1 MLPVGAA
8 ESAGGASAQRSEWAA
23 TGSESANQGVTASGL
38 GRLGKGKAPPERGFS
53 LERLKGFEPS
63 TFCMASRRSSQLSYS
78 RTGGILA
85 VAPCSA
91 R

>member
-1 MLPVGAA
+1 MRGPAPETA
-8 ESAGGASAQRSEWAA
+8 KARS
-23 TGSESANQGVTASGL
+23 ASGL
-38 GRLGKGKAPPERGFS
+38 SVK
-53 LERLKGFEPS
+53 RLKGFEPS

-85 VAPCSA
+85 VAGLLA